1 MERGWT
7 WGGIDPRVEDT
18 SAKNK
23 SVAMKSLAIQGVF
36 LLVSLVGMK
45 SAPPPPK
52 KKKP

>member
-1 MERGWT
+1 MGV
-7 WGGIDPRVEDT
+7 GFDLGAEDT

-36 LLVSLVGMK
+36 LVVSLVGMK